1 MLCLRN
7 LSSIRSTAQ
16 LLDDPVE
23 IIDNT
28 LELRAFD
35 RMEEEIKLIGFFKS
49 QDSERE
55 CVFPYLQP
63 GGVWNPS
70 NIVLYMR

>member
-55 CVFPYLQP
+55 CVFPYLQQ
-63 GGVWNPS
+63 GGAWNPS